1 MGEPLRPTLVPPPSS
16 APARV
21 DLTKKQLDLVWDMNR
36 DLSPREFD
44 QFIETAR
51 ALGLS
56 PLSRQ
61 VCAMVFN
68 KGQPGRRQMA
78 IVTTIAGLRAIADRS
93 GTYRPDDQPA
103 RIVYDEAA
111 RHPKAN
117 PHGIVEGIVTPYRFA
132 HGSWHP
138 VVGQVYWDEIAPIR
152 EKDGERWLDSRTP
165 WPARP
170 RGQFIKCCEAAALRR
185 GWPENLANVYAEEEV
200 DRARMIDVTPSEAAD
215 QAKKERLELVQ
226 PCGTIIVDLWDGQ
239 GLRAIPQ
246 GEFHDVVSRHIH
258 DRGREDPGLVLNWAE
273 QQRIALRTFFGLDK
287 AAGLDIS
294 RQLEALRAHQKD
306 LEASQEASH
315 ADCA

>member
-1 MGEPLRPTLVPPPSS
+1 MGEAFRPTLVPPPSS
-16 APARV
+16 APVRV

-61 VCAMVFN
+61 VCAIVFN
-68 KGQPGRRQMA
+68 RGQPERRQMA

-93 GTYRPDDQPA
+93 DTYRPDDQPA

-111 RHPKAN
+111 RHPRAN
-117 PHGIVEGIVTPYRFA
+117 PHGIVEGIVTPHRFA
-132 HGSWHP
+132 HGAWHP
-138 VVGQVYWDEIAPIR
+138 VVGQVFWEEIAPIR
-152 EKDGERWLDSRTP
+152 EKSGERWLDSRTP

-170 RGQFIKCCEAAALRR
+170 RGQFIKCCEAAALRL

-200 DRARMIDVTPSEAAD
+200 DRARMTDVTPSEAAD
-215 QAKKERLELVQ
+215 QAKKERLGLVQ
-226 PCGTIIVDLWDGQ
+226 PAGTIIVDLWDGQ
-239 GLRAIPQ
+239 GLRAVPQ
-246 GEFHDVVSRHIH
+246 GEFHGVVSRHIH
-258 DRGREDPGLVLNWAE
+258 DRGSENPALVLDWAE

-294 RQLEALRAHQKD
+294 RQLEALRGQRKGP
-306 LEASQEASH
+306 ESGSEGSN

>member
-1 MGEPLRPTLVPPPSS
+1 MGEPLRATLVPPPSS

-21 DLTKKQLDLVWDMNR
+21 ELTKKQLDLVWDINR

-152 EKDGERWLDSRTP
+152 EKAASAGWTAARRGR
-165 WPARP
+165 PARAVSSSSAARRP
-170 RGQFIKCCEAAALRR
+170 R
-185 GWPENLANVYAEEEV
+185 
-200 DRARMIDVTPSEAAD
+200 
-215 QAKKERLELVQ
+215 
-226 PCGTIIVDLWDGQ
+226 
-239 GLRAIPQ
+239 
-246 GEFHDVVSRHIH
+246 
-258 DRGREDPGLVLNWAE
+258 
-273 QQRIALRTFFGLDK
+273 
-287 AAGLDIS
+287 
-294 RQLEALRAHQKD
+294 
-306 LEASQEASH
+306 
-315 ADCA
+315 